1 MFAMKIASA
10 FVRQNV
16 AFTGRT
22 TTTEAEGE
30 AGWGRG
36 ADRALDLTRDL
47 SFDGGAAPRRQVMLR
62 LDA

>member
-36 ADRALDLTRDL
+36 ADRALDLTRD
-47 SFDGGAAPRRQVMLR
+47 FF
-62 LDA
+62 

>member
-22 TTTEAEGE
+22 TTAEAEGE
-30 AGWGRG
+30 AGWRG
-36 ADRALDLTRDL
+36 ADRALDLTRD
-47 SFDGGAAPRRQVMLR
+47 FF
-62 LDA
+62 